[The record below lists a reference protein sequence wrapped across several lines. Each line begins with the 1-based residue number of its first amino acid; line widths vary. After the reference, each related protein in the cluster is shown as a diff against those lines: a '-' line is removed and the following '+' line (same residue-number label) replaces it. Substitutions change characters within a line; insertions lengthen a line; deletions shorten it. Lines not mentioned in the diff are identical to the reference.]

1 MDSKVLEKDKY
12 IFLERPAIEIYNKN
26 EILRREEEI
35 SSFLAEL
42 ILFKITLL
50 DLTKELPKKE
60 ERNLLLNAAI
70 IINGDQPLLEKFM
83 VQRRIPFKHLSKAI
97 EEPVFEL
104 EHLNGYLVAY
114 TLLLQEGKYPLLKRY
129 LQVSLK
135 ENQDSFPKE
144 DQIYSGVSIKTLR
157 NRTILLTSQGEF
169 ILIKGASDRI
179 AEVSTGTRTIIKRRW
194 QKPLALAI
202 IALVVLGG
210 IYYKLTTTI
219 DNTIIIKA
227 VGEVKLEYNPFGN
240 LVTIKGINKDGLAF
254 ALNAEFNDKD
264 IDTTLAEI
272 IEQAYIQEVIKERDD
287 VTILISG
294 TPLPE
299 DFFKQGRTHD
309 RILSYQLNAKI
320 NNDGNFLHVE

>member
-35 SSFLAEL
+35 NSFLAEL
-42 ILFKITLL
+42 NLFKIKLL
-50 DLTKELPKKE
+50 DLTNKLPKKE

-70 IINGDQPLLEKFM
+70 IINGDQQLLDKFM
-83 VQRRIPFKHLSKAI
+83 VQRKIPLKQLSKAI
-97 EEPVFEL
+97 EEPAFEL
-104 EHLNGYLVAY
+104 QNLEGYLVAY

-129 LQVSLK
+129 LQYSIK

-144 DQIYSGVSIKTLR
+144 DMIYSGVSIKAMR

-169 ILIKGASDRI
+169 ILIKGSNDRI
-179 AEVSTGTRTIIKRRW
+179 AEVSTGTLTIIKRRW

-202 IALVVLGG
+202 AILIVLGG
-210 IYYKLTTTI
+210 ITYKLTTTI

-227 VGEVKLEYNPFGN
+227 VGEVKLEYNPFGK
-240 LVTIKGINKDGLAF
+240 LVTIKGINTDGLAF
-254 ALNAEFNDKD
+254 AMNAEFADKS
-264 IDTTLAEI
+264 IDTTIAEI

-294 TPLPE
+294 TPLPD
-299 DFFKQGRTHD
+299 DFFKQGKTHD
-309 RILSYQLNAKI
+309 RILSYQLNTKI
-320 NNDGNFLHVE
+320 NNDGNFLHVQ

>member
-26 EILRREEEI
+26 EILQREEEI
-35 SSFLAEL
+35 NGFLEEL
-42 ILFKITLL
+42 RLFKIKLL

-70 IINGDQPLLEKFM
+70 IINGDPQLLDKFM
-83 VQRRIPFKHLSKAI
+83 VQRKIPVKQLSKVI

-104 EHLNGYLVAY
+104 QNLSGYLVAY
-114 TLLLQEGKYPLLKRY
+114 TLLLQADKYPLLRRY

-135 ENQDSFPKE
+135 ANQDSFPKE
-144 DQIYSGVSIKTLR
+144 DMIFSGVAIKPSR
-157 NRTILLTSQGEF
+157 KRTILLTSQGEF
-169 ILIKGASDRI
+169 ILIKGGNDRI
-179 AEVSTGTRTIIKRRW
+179 AEVSTGTRTIIKSHW
-194 QKPLALAI
+194 QKPLAFAI
-202 IALVVLGG
+202 VTLIILGG
-210 IYYKLTTTI
+210 IAYKLTTTVE
-219 DNTIIIKA
+219 NTIIIKA
-227 VGEVKLEYNPFGN
+227 VGEVKLEYNPFGK
-240 LVTIKGINKDGLAF
+240 LVTIKGINADGLAF
-254 ALNAEFNDKD
+254 TSSAEFADKS
-264 IDTTLAEI
+264 IDTTIAEI
-272 IEQAYIQEVIKERDD
+272 IEQAYIQEVIKEKDD

-294 TPLPE
+294 TPLPD

>member
-1 MDSKVLEKDKY
+1 MDTKVLEKDKY

-26 EILRREEEI
+26 EILQREEEI
-35 SSFLAEL
+35 NSFLVEL
-42 ILFKITLL
+42 DLFKVKLL

-60 ERNLLLNAAI
+60 ERNLLLNAGI
-70 IINGDQPLLEKFM
+70 IINGSKQLFDKFM
-83 VQRRIPFKHLSKAI
+83 VQRKIPFKQLSKVI

-104 EHLNGYLVAY
+104 QNLNGYLVAY

-129 LQVSLK
+129 LQYSLK

-144 DQIYSGVSIKTLR
+144 DLIFSGVSIKALR
-157 NRTILLTSQGEF
+157 HRTILLTSQGEF
-169 ILIKGASDRI
+169 ILIKGENDRI
-179 AEVSTGTRTIIKRRW
+179 AEISTGTRTIIKRHW

-202 IALVVLGG
+202 AILIVLGG
-210 IYYKLTTTI
+210 IAYRLTTTI

-227 VGEVKLEYNPFGN
+227 VGEVKLEYNSLGK
-240 LVTIKGINKDGLAF
+240 LVSIKGITPDGVAF
-254 ALNAEFNDKD
+254 VEKAEFADKS
-264 IDTTLAEI
+264 IDTTMAEI

-294 TPLPE
+294 TPLPD
-299 DFFKQGRTHD
+299 DFFKQGRTHE

-320 NNDGNFLHVE
+320 NNDGKFLLVE

>member
-26 EILRREEEI
+26 EILQREEEI
-35 SSFLAEL
+35 NVFLAEL
-42 ILFKITLL
+42 NLFKIKLL

-70 IINGDQPLLEKFM
+70 IINGDQQLLDKFM
-83 VQRRIPFKHLSKAI
+83 VQRKIPFKQLSRVI

-104 EHLNGYLVAY
+104 QNLNGYLVAY
-114 TLLLQEGKYPLLKRY
+114 TLLLQEGKYPLLQRY
-129 LQVSLK
+129 LQYSLK

-144 DQIYSGVSIKTLR
+144 DMIFSGVSINTLHK
-157 NRTILLTSQGEF
+157 RTILLTSQGEF
-169 ILIKGASDRI
+169 ILIKGGNYRI

-194 QKPLALAI
+194 QKPLAFI
-202 IALVVLGG
+202 IVALIILGG
-210 IYYKLTTTI
+210 IAYTLTTTI
-219 DNTIIIKA
+219 ENTIIIKA
-227 VGEVKLEYNPFGN
+227 VGEVKLEYNPFGR
-240 LVTIKGINKDGLAF
+240 LVTIKGINADGLAF
-254 ALNAEFNDKD
+254 VSKAEFADKS
-264 IDTTLAEI
+264 IDTTIAEI
-272 IEQAYIQEVIKERDD
+272 IEQAYINEVIKERDD

-294 TPLPE
+294 TPLPD

-309 RILSYQLNAKI
+309 RILSYQLNVKI

>member
-35 SSFLAEL
+35 KSFLAEL
-42 ILFKITLL
+42 NLFKIKLL

-70 IINGDQPLLEKFM
+70 IINGDQKLLEKFM
-83 VQRRIPFKHLSKAI
+83 VQRKIPLKQLSKLI

-104 EHLNGYLVAY
+104 ENLNGYLVAY
-114 TLLLQEGKYPLLKRY
+114 TILLQEGKYPLLKRY
-129 LQVSLK
+129 LQISLK

-144 DQIYSGVSIKTLR
+144 DLIYSGVSIKALR
-157 NRTILLTSQGEF
+157 SRTILLTSQGEF
-169 ILIKGASDRI
+169 ILIKGANDRI

-194 QKPLALAI
+194 QKPLAIAI

-210 IYYKLTTTI
+210 IAYKLTTTV

-240 LVTIKGINKDGLAF
+240 LVTIKGINPDGLAF
-254 ALNAEFNDKD
+254 ASNAEFTDKS

-294 TPLPE
+294 TPLPG
-299 DFFKQGRTHD
+299 DFFKQGKTHD
-309 RILSYQLNAKI
+309 RILSYQINVKI
-320 NNDGNFLHVE
+320 NNDGKFLYAE

>member
-1 MDSKVLEKDKY
+1 MDTKVLEKDKY

-26 EILRREEEI
+26 EILQREEEI
-35 SSFLAEL
+35 NSFLVEL
-42 ILFKITLL
+42 DLFKVKLL

-60 ERNLLLNAAI
+60 ERNLLLNAGI
-70 IINGDQPLLEKFM
+70 IINGNKQLFDKFM
-83 VQRRIPFKHLSKAI
+83 VQRKIPFKQLSKVI

-104 EHLNGYLVAY
+104 QNLNGYLVAY

-129 LQVSLK
+129 LQYSLK

-144 DQIYSGVSIKTLR
+144 DLIFSGVSIKALR
-157 NRTILLTSQGEF
+157 HRTILLTSQGEF
-169 ILIKGASDRI
+169 ILIKGENDRI
-179 AEVSTGTRTIIKRRW
+179 AEISTGTRTIIKRHW

-202 IALVVLGG
+202 AILIVLGG
-210 IYYKLTTTI
+210 IAYRLTTTI

-227 VGEVKLEYNPFGN
+227 VGEVKLEYNSLGK
-240 LVTIKGINKDGLAF
+240 LVSIKGITPDGVAF
-254 ALNAEFNDKD
+254 VEKAEFADKS
-264 IDTTLAEI
+264 IDTTMAEI

-294 TPLPE
+294 TPLPD
-299 DFFKQGRTHD
+299 DFFKQGRTHE

-320 NNDGNFLHVE
+320 NNDGKFLLAE

>member
-1 MDSKVLEKDKY
+1 MDTKVLEKDKY

-26 EILRREEEI
+26 EILQREEEI
-35 SSFLAEL
+35 NSFLVEL
-42 ILFKITLL
+42 DLFKVKLL

-60 ERNLLLNAAI
+60 ERNLLLNAGI
-70 IINGDQPLLEKFM
+70 IINGSKQLFDKFM
-83 VQRRIPFKHLSKAI
+83 VQRKIPFKQLSKVI

-104 EHLNGYLVAY
+104 QNLNGYLVAY

-129 LQVSLK
+129 LQYSLK

-144 DQIYSGVSIKTLR
+144 DLIFSGVSIKALR
-157 NRTILLTSQGEF
+157 HRTILLTSQGEF
-169 ILIKGASDRI
+169 ILIKGENDRI
-179 AEVSTGTRTIIKRRW
+179 AEISTGTRTIIKRHW

-202 IALVVLGG
+202 AILIVLGG
-210 IYYKLTTTI
+210 IAYRLTTTI

-227 VGEVKLEYNPFGN
+227 VGEVKLEYNSLGK
-240 LVTIKGINKDGLAF
+240 LVSIKGITPDGVAF
-254 ALNAEFNDKD
+254 VEKAEFADKS
-264 IDTTLAEI
+264 IDTTMAEI

-294 TPLPE
+294 TPLPD
-299 DFFKQGRTHD
+299 DFFKQGRTHE

-320 NNDGNFLHVE
+320 NNDGKFLLAE